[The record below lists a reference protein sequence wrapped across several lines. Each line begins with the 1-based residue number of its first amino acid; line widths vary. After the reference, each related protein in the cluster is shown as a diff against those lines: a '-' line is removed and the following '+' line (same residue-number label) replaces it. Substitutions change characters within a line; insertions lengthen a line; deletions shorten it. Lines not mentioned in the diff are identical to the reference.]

1 MKVSVLS
8 RLPLVSVVIPA
19 HNAAAFIGQTL
30 ASALNQTYRNLEVII
45 VDDGSND
52 ETPQIIDSFAK
63 CDNRLIVVRQM
74 NRGVAAARNLAI
86 EMCRGE
92 YIAPLDADD
101 IWYPQKIEKQV
112 NCFLESGPS
121 VGLVYAWL
129 ILIDRE
135 GALIGIG
142 DQHNVEG
149 FVYNALVFENFVGG
163 GSMPLI
169 RRTCLEAVG
178 NYNIHL
184 RAHQAEG
191 AEDWDL
197 YLRIAERYEFRV
209 VPTYLLKYRST
220 ANSMSKNDLSMINAH
235 CIINKYIKQKHPEIP
250 PQIRRWSESQLYIK
264 QFIFN
269 YKKRNYLRAIALV
282 IKTIYLD
289 PKEILSFL
297 LMNPKMLL
305 QTSFNSEMTVIPNK
319 KMSWR
324 RLLRG
329 RLLMKKRR
337 WIKENAIRHNITST
351 HLDEVNGKR
360 LG

>member
-1 MKVSVLS
+1 MKCGVV

-19 HNAAAFIGQTL
+19 YNAAAFIGQTL

-45 VDDGSND
+45 ADDGSND

-63 CDNRLIVVRQM
+63 RDNRLIVVRQR

-86 EMCRGE
+86 ETCRGE

-112 NCFLESGPS
+112 NCFLESGPF

-129 ILIDRE
+129 VQIDSE

-142 DQHNVEG
+142 NQHDVEG
-149 FVYNALVFENFVGG
+149 FVYNALAFENFVGG

-178 NYNIHL
+178 NYNTYL
-184 RAHQAEG
+184 RAQQAEG
-191 AEDWDL
+191 AEDWEL
-197 YLRIAERYEFRV
+197 YLRIAEHYEFRV
-209 VPTYLLKYRST
+209 VPDYLLKYRST
-220 ANSMSKNDLSMINAH
+220 VNSMSKNYESMLNAH
-235 CIINKYIKQKHPEIP
+235 CIIMKDIEEKHPEIP
-250 PQIRRWSESQLYIK
+250 PQIRQWSKSNIYIK

-269 YKKRNYLRAIALV
+269 YKIGKYLRAIELV
-282 IKTIYLD
+282 VKIIYLD

-297 LMNPKMLL
+297 LMNPRMLL
-305 QTSFNSEMTVIPNK
+305 QTRFCAEMTVIPNK

-324 RLLRG
+324 MLLRQ

-337 WIKENAIRHNITST
+337 WIKENTIRYNTTSMYI
-351 HLDEVNGKR
+351 DEANEKQ